1 MRFGGCIVVG
11 GVKGWSKAHNIY
23 NWTLNFCATKDREWG
38 MFRSSAEA
46 GMRLLGVA
54 RERE

>member
-38 MFRSSAEA
+38 MFRSSTEA
-46 GMRLLGVA
+46 GMRLLGVV
-54 RERE
+54 RESE